1 VFARYSSTVFADL
14 PDFIL
19 PSFAWSGSLCGLRS
33 MRTHSNISSA
43 VPQSRISIVDVLD
56 RLEKFYGPQEPSFP
70 TEPYEFLVWW
80 YCGYP
85 ASDAAC
91 SKGWTNLASE
101 VGIEPAQLLKA
112 KPAKLGAA
120 LKAGGMFP
128 ELRAERLKEVA
139 MRVQDEFGGDLR
151 AGLAGPIS
159 QARKTLKSFHSIADP
174 GADRILLFGGISP
187 IAAVPSNC
195 VHVLDRILHTSESK
209 NYSAAYR
216 EAQRALA
223 AELPEKFDARTRAYL
238 LLKTHGQETCKRTKP
253 RCEICPV
260 RSQCAFYAAA

>member
-1 VFARYSSTVFADL
+1 MA
-14 PDFIL
+14 
-19 PSFAWSGSLCGLRS
+19 
-33 MRTHSNISSA
+33 
-43 VPQSRISIVDVLD
+43 QSRFSILDVLD
-56 RLEKFYGPQEPSFP
+56 KLEEFYGSQEPSFP

-91 SKGWTNLASE
+91 SKGWANLTRE
-101 VGIEPAQLLKA
+101 VGIEPEKLLRA
-112 KPAKLGAA
+112 KPAKLSAA
-120 LKAGGMFP
+120 LKAGGMVP

-151 AGLAGPIS
+151 AGLVGPIP
-159 QARKTLKSFHSIADP
+159 QARKKLKSFPSIADP

-195 VHVLDRILHTSESK
+195 VHVLDRILHSRETP

-223 AELPEKFDARTRAYL
+223 GELPEKFDARTRAYL
-238 LLKTHGQETCKRTKP
+238 LLKKHGQETCKRTNP
-253 RCEICPV
+253 RCDECPV
-260 RSQCAFYAAA
+260 RRSCAYVKA

>member
-1 VFARYSSTVFADL
+1 
-14 PDFIL
+14 
-19 PSFAWSGSLCGLRS
+19 LRTTG
-33 MRTHSNISSA
+33 THSNISTA
-43 VPQSRISIVDVLD
+43 VAQSRFSILDVLD
-56 RLEKFYGPQEPSFP
+56 KLEEFYGSQEPSFP

-91 SKGWTNLASE
+91 SKGWANLTRE
-101 VGIEPAQLLKA
+101 VGIEPEKLLRA
-112 KPAKLGAA
+112 KPAKLSAA
-120 LKAGGMFP
+120 LKAGGMVP

-151 AGLAGPIS
+151 AGLVGPIP
-159 QARKTLKSFHSIADP
+159 QARKKLKSFPSIADP

-195 VHVLDRILHTSESK
+195 VHVLDRILHSRETP

-223 AELPEKFDARTRAYL
+223 GELPEKFDARTRAYL
-238 LLKTHGQETCKRTKP
+238 LLKKHGQETCKRTNP
-253 RCEICPV
+253 RCDECPV
-260 RSQCAFYAAA
+260 RRSCAYVKA

>member
-1 VFARYSSTVFADL
+1 M
-14 PDFIL
+14 
-19 PSFAWSGSLCGLRS
+19 RS
-33 MRTHSNISSA
+33 KGTHSNISSA
-43 VPQSRISIVDVLD
+43 VAQSRISILDVLD
-56 RLEKFYGPQEPSFP
+56 RLENFYGPQEPLFP

-91 SKGWTNLASE
+91 SKGWANLTRE
-101 VGIEPAQLLKA
+101 VGIEPDKLLKA
-112 KPAKLGAA
+112 KPARLSAA
-120 LKAGGMFP
+120 LKAGGMVP

-151 AGLAGPIS
+151 TALVGPIS
-159 QARKTLKSFHSIADP
+159 QARKLLKSFHSIADP

-187 IAAVPSNC
+187 VAAVPSNC
-195 VHVLDRILHTSESK
+195 VHVLDRILHSSESK

-223 AELPEKFDARTRAYL
+223 AELPENFDARTRAYL
-238 LLKTHGQETCKRTKP
+238 LLKTHGQETCKRTNPK
-253 RCEICPV
+253 CETCPV
-260 RSQCAFYAAA
+260 NSRCAFFAAA